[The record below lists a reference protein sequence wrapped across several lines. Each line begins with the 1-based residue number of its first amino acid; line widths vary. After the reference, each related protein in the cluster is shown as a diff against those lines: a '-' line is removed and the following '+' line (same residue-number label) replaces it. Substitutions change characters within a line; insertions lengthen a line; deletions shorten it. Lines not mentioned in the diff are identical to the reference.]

1 MFPKQDDH
9 SVSGEG
15 KVMAPGIFM
24 WVLLLCM
31 STVLVLLTASD
42 ARSLRRRILRF
53 SGLVFPMVVHPL
65 FGIRVYR
72 ISLLIPLVVLL
83 GLEASGKKKPEKNL
97 LGTLISPIAKEG
109 EREHLSG
116 ISAWFTGVFIA
127 SLAPGGIGPAAAA
140 MGTEADPWAS
150 MAGTLMGGRKTKPGK
165 TFSGS
170 VACLLSAF
178 WSGVA
183 FTLIFPDSGITL
195 IHVSAGAPAI
205 AAAEVY
211 TSGTYDNITVFIA
224 GAAAMTLAGAV
235 H

>member
-1 MFPKQDDH
+1 
-9 SVSGEG
+9 
-15 KVMAPGIFM
+15 MAPGIYL
-24 WVLLLCM
+24 WILLLCL
-31 STVLVLLTASD
+31 STVLALLPAPD
-42 ARSLRRRILRF
+42 ARHLRRRVLRF
-53 SGLVFPMVVHPL
+53 SGLVFPLAVYPL
-65 FGIRVYR
+65 FGICVYR
-72 ISLLIPLVVLL
+72 FFILIPSAVLL
-83 GLEASGKKKPEKNL
+83 ALEAAGKKKPEKSL
-97 LGTLISPIAKEG
+97 LGALISPIAKEG
-109 EREHLSG
+109 EREHISG
-116 ISAWFTGVFIA
+116 ISAWFAGLFIA

-140 MGTEADPWAS
+140 MGTVADPWAS
-150 MAGTLMGGRKTKPGK
+150 MAGALMGGRKTKRGK

-183 FTLIFPDSGITL
+183 FTLIFPDLGITL

-224 GAAAMTLAGAV
+224 GAVAMTLAGAV